1 MAVDRRRKSLKITN
15 VACGGYDGCARFING
30 VGVMAVSKS
39 AALLCAFLSVVAF
52 AAAPTMA
59 RSESKP
65 PALTAPD
72 DPALYTLGQLI
83 SRTLAGFALDE
94 RELAIVVDGLG
105 DGVRGRAPRVDLAA
119 HAERL
124 TQLQGERQA
133 SVANRERTAAEKFRA
148 AFASTAGTQQ
158 LVGGLLLQQ
167 VAPGAGASPTD
178 NDEVTV
184 HYVGSLIDGTV
195 FDSSRSRGEPAT
207 LPLHGVIACWTA
219 ALQAMK
225 VGGRSRIVC
234 PPELAYG
241 ERGAP
246 PTIKPGA
253 TLVFDIELLAIAR

>member
-1 MAVDRRRKSLKITN
+1 MAVNKT
-15 VACGGYDGCARFING
+15 
-30 VGVMAVSKS
+30 
-39 AALLCAFLSVVAF
+39 AALWCAFLSVVAC
-52 AAAPTMA
+52 AATPTIA
-59 RSESKP
+59 RSETTA

-83 SRTLAGFALDE
+83 SRTLAGFALDD
-94 RELAIVVDGLG
+94 RELAIVIDGLG
-105 DGVRGRAPRVDLAA
+105 DGVRGNAPRVDLAA

-124 TQLQGERQA
+124 TQLQGERLA
-133 SVANRERTAAEKFRA
+133 SVAARERTAAERFRA
-148 AFASTAGTQQ
+148 AFATAAGTRQ
-158 LVGGLLLQQ
+158 LDGGLLLQH
-167 VAPGAGASPTD
+167 VAPGAGASPAKG
-178 NDEVTV
+178 DEVTV

-195 FDSSRSRGEPAT
+195 FDSSRSRGAPAT
-207 LPLHGVIACWTA
+207 LPLHGVIACWTT